1 MRSSIKVK
9 PTANVANTKTKR
21 NKLGSKEKQVNRR
34 PTTTFVDTNGDK
46 IS

>member
-21 NKLGSKEKQVNRR
+21 NKLGSKEKKVNST
-34 PTTTFVDTNGDK
+34 PATTFVDTIGDK
-46 IS
+46 VS